1 MELLSRTIGFPNSLE
16 ETAIEQFHQLVSAA
30 IASNSMVILID
41 FQAVEFMSSPG
52 LMAMVVALKRSR
64 EANKKLLLC
73 SVNEQVKMLL
83 ELTGMDQVFEILES
97 PAEADQDVLLSV
109 R

>member
-1 MELLSRTIGFPNSLE
+1 
-16 ETAIEQFHQLVSAA
+16 
-30 IASNSMVILID
+30 
-41 FQAVEFMSSPG
+41 
-52 LMAMVVALKRSR
+52 
-64 EANKKLLLC
+64 
-73 SVNEQVKMLL
+73 VNEQVKMLL